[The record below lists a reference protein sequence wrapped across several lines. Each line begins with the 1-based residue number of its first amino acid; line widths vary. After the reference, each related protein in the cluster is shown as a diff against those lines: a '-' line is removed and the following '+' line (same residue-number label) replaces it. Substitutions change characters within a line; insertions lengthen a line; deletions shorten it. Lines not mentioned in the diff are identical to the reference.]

1 MSKTA
6 LTYAE
11 TAAFIVAVG
20 VPIHYFAGLD
30 WPWAIVIGAA
40 ASIILRFL
48 IHAEPFRSSRK
59 RPPDKRSMLAK
70 HPVVAFGAAGAPARR
85 HGRFPSDP

>member
-11 TAAFIVAVG
+11 TLVFIVAIS
-20 VPIHYFAGLD
+20 VPVHYLAGLD

-40 ASIILRFL
+40 ASIALRWL
-48 IHAEPFRSSRK
+48 IHRAVAIRLR
-59 RPPDKRSMLAK
+59 RPPLA
-70 HPVVAFGAAGAPARR
+70 G
-85 HGRFPSDP
+85 GR